1 MDLVAC
7 LWFNSPMRDNDG
19 RKLDHATLEAIRIR
33 ACEQIENG
41 ARVEDIAANLGFNR
55 STIFGWIAAYRNGG
69 AEALRAKPVP
79 GRPPKLTQA
88 QMRMLFTMISGSNP
102 AQYQLDFALW
112 TRDLVRQ
119 VIATRFSVDLSV
131 GSVGRI
137 LRGLGMSPQRP
148 LHRATQQ
155 DPERVARWRT
165 EEYPAI
171 RDEAAQ
177 VGATVYFADEAGVRS
192 DYHSGTTWAP
202 VGQTPTVRTTG
213 TRHSLNMISAVT
225 AKGAMHFTTFTGKMN
240 SDVFIAYCRDLLHDD
255 GGIVFLVI
263 DGHPVHRSRAV
274 KEFAASTNGKLRL
287 FFLPPYS
294 PELNPDE
301 WVWKN
306 VKHDRVGKTA
316 ITSFDDLRG
325 KAESALLRLQR
336 LPELVRA
343 FFRDPCLIYI
353 K

>member
-1 MDLVAC
+1 VAY
-7 LWFNSPMRDNDG
+7 LWFNYPVRDNDG
-19 RKLDHATLEAIRIR
+19 RKLDHAALEAIRIR

-41 ARVEDIAANLGFNR
+41 ARPEDVVTSLGFNR
-55 STIFGWIAAYRNGG
+55 STVFGWIAAYRKGG
-69 AEALRAKPVP
+69 AEALRARPVP
-79 GRPPKLTQA
+79 GRPPKLTPVQI
-88 QMRMLFTMISGSNP
+88 RTLFTMIVGSNP

-119 VIATRFSVDLSV
+119 VIATRFGVDLSV

-177 VGATVYFADEAGVRS
+177 AGATVYFADEAGVRS
-192 DYHSGTTWAP
+192 DYHSGTPWAP
-202 VGQTPTVRTTG
+202 VGQTPVVRTTG
-213 TRHSLNMISAVT
+213 TRHSINMISAVT

-240 SDVFIAYCRDLLHDD
+240 ADVFIAYCRDLLHDD
-255 GGIVFLVI
+255 GGIVFLII

-274 KEFAASTNGKLRL
+274 KEFAASTEGKLRL

-316 ITSFDDLRG
+316 ITSFDDLRD

-343 FFRDPCLIYI
+343 FFGDPCLSYI

>member
-1 MDLVAC
+1 
-7 LWFNSPMRDNDG
+7 MRDNDG
-19 RKLDHATLEAIRIR
+19 RKLDHATLEAIRVR

-41 ARVEDIAANLGFNR
+41 ARAEDVAASLGFNR
-55 STIFGWIAAYRNGG
+55 STVFGWIAAYRKGG
-69 AEALRAKPVP
+69 AKALRAKPVP
-79 GRPPKLTQA
+79 GRPPKLTRA
-88 QMRMLFTMISGSNP
+88 QMRMLFTMIAGSNP

-119 VIATRFSVDLSV
+119 VIAQRFGVELSV

-155 DPERVARWRT
+155 DPERVERWRT

-202 VGQTPTVRTTG
+202 VGQTPIVATTG
-213 TRHSLNMISAVT
+213 TRHSITMISAVT
-225 AKGAMHFTTFTGKMN
+225 AKGAMHFTTFTGKTN
-240 SDVFIAYCRDLLHDD
+240 ADVFITYCRDLLHDD

-274 KEFAASTNGKLRL
+274 TEFAASTNGKLRL

-301 WVWKN
+301 GVWKN

-316 ITSFDDLRG
+316 ITSFDDLRD

-343 FFRDPCLIYI
+343 FFGDPCLSYI